1 MPALS
6 RIVTWITNFR
16 ISLRGMLF
24 PWASM
29 RRLLTAAVLLSL
41 LIYAGR
47 PLLVGFAA
55 AGVPRIPAWIALLLV
70 STLPLLPLILKRAYW
85 VGYVTLGLFSSLFVL
100 VLLSDL
106 ARAVYLLVR
115 WAAGAHTWP
124 IPDARTLHLGILA
137 AAAALTIIGL
147 AQARFPRTRRVT
159 VAIDDLPHDF
169 EGYRIVQWS
178 DVHIGPTIRR
188 GFVRSLV
195 DRTNA
200 LDADAVAITGDLVD
214 GHVDDLRDEVAPM
227 RELRPRDGV
236 FFVTGNHEYYWR
248 AGEWIRALEELGL
261 VFLQNEHRVV
271 ERGSAQLVI
280 AGVTDQIG
288 RDTHRQ
294 DPAGAVAGAP
304 DGATT
309 VMLSHRP
316 QMAKAPDTIGVDLQ
330 LSGHTHGGQ
339 FFPWNLFSPRF
350 HPFVTGLHRIG
361 NAWLYISRGTGY
373 WGPPSRLYVGS
384 EVTVIQLTRA

>member
-1 MPALS
+1 
-6 RIVTWITNFR
+6 
-16 ISLRGMLF
+16 MLF

-29 RRLLTAAVLLSL
+29 RRLLAAAVLLSAF
-41 LIYAGR
+41 IYAGR
-47 PLLVGFAA
+47 PLLVGLAA
-55 AGVPRIPAWIALLLV
+55 IGVPRIPTWIVLMLV
-70 STLPLLPLILKRAYW
+70 SILPLLPLVLRRAYW
-85 VGYVTLGLFSSLFVL
+85 AGYVTLGLFSSLFVL
-100 VLLSDL
+100 VLFSDL
-106 ARAVYLLVR
+106 ARGAYRLVR
-115 WAAGAHTWP
+115 WAASAHTWP
-124 IPDARTLHLGILA
+124 IPDPRMLNLGILA
-137 AAAALTIIGL
+137 AAGVLTFIGL
-147 AQARFPRTRRVT
+147 LQARFPRTRRVT
-159 VAIDDLPHDF
+159 VAIDDLPNDF

-214 GHVDDLRDEVAPM
+214 GHVADLRDEVAPM

-248 AGEWIRALEELGL
+248 AAEWIRVLEDLGL
-261 VFLQNEHRVV
+261 VFLKNEHRIV

-280 AGVTDQIG
+280 AGVTDAIG

-304 DGATT
+304 DGAPK

-316 QMAKAPDTIGVDLQ
+316 QMAKAPDSIGVDLQ

-361 NAWLYISRGTGY
+361 TAWLYISRGTGY
-373 WGPPSRLYVGS
+373 WGPPTRLYVGS

>member
-1 MPALS
+1 MK
-6 RIVTWITNFR
+6 
-16 ISLRGMLF
+16 
-24 PWASM
+24 
-29 RRLLTAAVLLSL
+29 RLVAAAVLLSAF
-41 LIYAGR
+41 IYAGR
-47 PLLVGFAA
+47 PLLVGAAA
-55 AGVPRIPAWIALLLV
+55 AGLPRAAAWIALLLI

-85 VGYVTLGLFSSLFVL
+85 AGYVTLGFFSSLFVL
-100 VLLSDL
+100 VLFSDL
-106 ARAVYLLVR
+106 ARAAYLLVR
-115 WAAGAHTWP
+115 WAMSAHTWP
-124 IPDARTLHLGILA
+124 VPDARTLHLGILA
-137 AAAALTIIGL
+137 AAGALTLIGL

-195 DRTNA
+195 ARTNA

-214 GHVDDLRDEVAPM
+214 GHVADLRDEVAPM

-248 AGEWIRALEELGL
+248 VSEWVRALEDLGL
-261 VFLQNEHRVV
+261 VFLKNEHRIV
-271 ERGSAQLVI
+271 ERGTARLVI
-280 AGVTDQIG
+280 AGVTDAIG

-304 DGATT
+304 DGAPR

-316 QMAKAPDTIGVDLQ
+316 AMVKGPDTIGVDLQ

-339 FFPWNLFSPRF
+339 FFPWNLLSPRF

-361 NAWLYISRGTGY
+361 SAWLYISRGTGY
-373 WGPPSRLYVGS
+373 WGPPTRLYVGS
-384 EVTVIQLTRA
+384 EVTLIQLTRA